1 MTEASSDHGTVLPP
15 RSSALIV
22 SEDGKLSMFLAE
34 LDDDQP
40 VPRLVLLL
48 GAVLIRSTD
57 DEWVEDMLADLEDR
71 RRN

>member
-22 SEDGKLSMFLAE
+22 SEDGQISLFVAE
-34 LDDDQP
+34 LDDDVP

-57 DEWVEDMLADLEDR
+57 EEWVEEMLEELEDKL
-71 RRN
+71 RN